1 MCVSDKNHH
10 SNFLRSSAKRQ
21 SFPEVDMIKES
32 ERKERNNGQ
41 RERKGRM
48 ESGTRARRKREKASL
63 WVAMNFPAREF
74 PPPPHPPR
82 STLHIIM

>member
-32 ERKERNNGQ
+32 EREKQWTKGAKGENGIWHESKEKEG
-41 RERKGRM
+41 
-48 ESGTRARRKREKASL
+48 ESLLVGG
-63 WVAMNFPAREF
+63 NEF
-74 PPPPHPPR
+74 SCQGIPPPPPR